1 MTLIGFFWIV
11 LLISL
16 THEIGTTIV
25 GALSSYN
32 RVIDK
37 IVDVTMIVALGSSI
51 LILVMSLITV
61 ANDAA

>member
-16 THEIGTTIV
+16 TFEIGVTIV

-37 IVDVTMIVALGSSI
+37 IVDVTMIVAIGLSI

-61 ANDAA
+61 AKGAA

>member
-1 MTLIGFFWIV
+1 MTLIEFFWIV

-16 THEIGTTIV
+16 TLEIGATIV

-32 RVIDK
+32 RVISK
-37 IVDVTMIVALGSSI
+37 TVDVTMIVAIGSSI

-61 ANDAA
+61 AKGAA